1 MATIIQTTSSC
12 YKPSVL
18 KGTVDVDETDLVK
31 IQAAYIL
38 LLQRQKKELE
48 KKVSESKSE
57 NVERFIFMNNELR
70 RENEDLKK
78 TIESLRAICGFD

>member
-12 YKPSVL
+12 YKPSEL

-48 KKVSESKSE
+48 KKVLDSKNE

>member
-1 MATIIQTTSSC
+1 MATIIQTTTSC
-12 YKPSVL
+12 YKSSNL
-18 KGTVDVDETDLVK
+18 KDTVDVDETDLVK

-38 LLQRQKKELE
+38 LLQHQKKELE

-70 RENEDLKK
+70 RENEDLRK

>member
-12 YKPSVL
+12 YKPEL
-18 KGTVDVDETDLVK
+18 KDTVDVDETDLVK

-48 KKVSESKSE
+48 KKVLDSKNE